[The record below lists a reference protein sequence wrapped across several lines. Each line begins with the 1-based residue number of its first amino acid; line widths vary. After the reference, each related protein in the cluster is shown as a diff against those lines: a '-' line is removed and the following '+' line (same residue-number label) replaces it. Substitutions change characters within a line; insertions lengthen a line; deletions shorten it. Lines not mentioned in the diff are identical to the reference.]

1 MVNLTA
7 LDGLEKFFDIKLDRK
22 RVRFPKMHPMFKGST
37 HVSVIRRPMTENEK
51 MAYQKSSKTNQEN
64 KSSIAEAGSKT
75 STPTTLQQVNKE
87 KNDKLANLARKNAT
101 FSNFFLL

>member
-37 HVSVIRRPMTENEK
+37 HASVIRRPMTENEK
-51 MAYQKSSKTNQEN
+51 MAYQKSTKSKNNQEN
-64 KSSIAEAGSKT
+64 NTIAEAGSKT
-75 STPTTLQQVNKE
+75 PTPTTLQQASKKRNV
-87 KNDKLANLARKNAT
+87 
-101 FSNFFLL
+101 